1 MAATPFRAIHWAPND
16 LISED
21 KMDQTAANMN
31 WLRDNTPRAHYRA
44 HGVNKKD
51 QIKIASGL
59 ALITAR
65 KQMRAS
71 KRVSFGN
78 FFSARSRPIVT
89 TGIIS
94 AKQRR
99 IFVTVDGIGQLH
111 PDHTGF
117 DVHVVMDEAAAKK
130 NRRILRNFY
139 VSWQAMGY

>member
-1 MAATPFRAIHWAPND
+1 MGATPFRAVSWAPND

-21 KMDQTAANMN
+21 KMDQMAANMN

-51 QIKIASGL
+51 QIKIAAGL

-65 KQMRAS
+65 KQPYAS
-71 KRVSFGN
+71 RRVSFGN
-78 FFSARSRPIVT
+78 FFSPNSRPIVT
-89 TGIIS
+89 TGVIS

-99 IFVTVDGIGQLH
+99 IHVTVDGIGQLH

-117 DVHVVMDEAAAKK
+117 DVHIRIDANTKK
-130 NRRILRNFY
+130 NMRVLRNFY
-139 VSWQAMGY
+139 VSWQAMGW